1 MQCGACV
8 GVGVALYWK
17 GLNLSFSATYFP
29 QQSQIRISPRAEK
42 TVSARSKQGEVL
54 LHVLMSL
61 PCNHWYVVAS
71 LSWYWLHLSHQADK
85 STADRE
91 MAASQ
96 WARQKVCRITSER
109 QLISVSHN
117 LKVNSCNSDTSHT
130 TKSRDVLC
138 CGNWKV
144 VAQSC
149 NGLYTRYSLPM
160 TLWAP
165 CIKFTALWLCMRL
178 HV

>member
-1 MQCGACV
+1 MW
-8 GVGVALYWK
+8 VALHWK
-17 GLNLSFSATYFP
+17 GLDLSFSSTYFS
-29 QQSQIRISPRAEK
+29 QQSQIRISSRAEK

-54 LHVLMSL
+54 LQVLMSL

-85 STADRE
+85 STADQE

-109 QLISVSHN
+109 QLVYY
-117 LKVNSCNSDTSHT
+117 TSSKSIHAIVICHR

-165 CIKFTALWLCMRL
+165 CIKFTALWLCMGL